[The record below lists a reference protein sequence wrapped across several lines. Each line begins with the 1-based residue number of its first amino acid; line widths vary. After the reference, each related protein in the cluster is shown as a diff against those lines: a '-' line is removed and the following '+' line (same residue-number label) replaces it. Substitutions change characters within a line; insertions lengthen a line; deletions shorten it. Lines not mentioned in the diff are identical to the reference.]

1 VAQLSTL
8 GGRGVCFINSS
19 TTSREDRISFPFIL
33 ALGFLTMVVFIFIT
47 LPADLAALVCIV
59 RGPAAYFHDG
69 LRIGT
74 IKPARFTD
82 GQLVPS
88 GISAVVGFA
97 SALLTMW
104 VVGSLSLAIRKLV
117 KRYFRKRGSDAA

>member
-1 VAQLSTL
+1 M
-8 GGRGVCFINSS
+8 NSA
-19 TTSREDRISFPFIL
+19 TTSPKDRISYPFIL
-33 ALGFLTMVVFIFIT
+33 ALGILTMVVFIFIT

-69 LRIGT
+69 IRIGT
-74 IKPARFTD
+74 VRPARFTD
-82 GQLVPS
+82 GQFVPS

-104 VVGSLSLAIRKLV
+104 LVGSLLLSVRNLARKLS
-117 KRYFRKRGSDAA
+117 RKRGDDVV

>member
-1 VAQLSTL
+1 MNPA
-8 GGRGVCFINSS
+8 
-19 TTSREDRISFPFIL
+19 TTSPKDRISFPFFL
-33 ALGFLTMVVFIFIT
+33 ALGILTLVVFIFIT

-69 LRIGT
+69 IRIGT
-74 IKPARFTD
+74 IRPARFTD

-88 GISAVVGFA
+88 GISAVVGIA

-104 VVGSLSLAIRKLV
+104 LVGGSLLAIRNFT
-117 KRYFRKRGSDAA
+117 RGHFGKRGDDAV